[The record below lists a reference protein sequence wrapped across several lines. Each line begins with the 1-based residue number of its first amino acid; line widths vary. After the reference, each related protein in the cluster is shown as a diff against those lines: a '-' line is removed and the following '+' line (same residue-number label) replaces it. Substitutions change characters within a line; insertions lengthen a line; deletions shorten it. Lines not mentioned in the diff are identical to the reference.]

1 MSSGNVTP
9 ERSSLAR
16 LLAAAATALLVIFAV
31 QALSAASPPKLL
43 DPVWQLRLTGGLIS
57 FGPLALIGFFLMPL
71 ASWFDPA
78 NRSIARHSRLVQR
91 WGLLAVAGYL
101 LLIPLQGVAVVQG
114 LGEANRSVQ
123 RQKAEAQKRIDDLRE
138 AVEAAQS
145 PQELQERFQ
154 AIKAPP
160 IAADNISLP
169 MPALRQK
176 YLDSIKTVNQQL
188 RQNKSGPAPGQ
199 LLQLA
204 QDSLRILVSALAF
217 ALAFA
222 AGTTPPGQ
230 ADGLLSKGQQLSLL
244 GDWQARIQQA
254 AAAWQKWSLRRRR
267 SR

>member
-1 MSSGNVTP
+1 MTSSPTSP

-31 QALSAASPPKLL
+31 STLAAALPPKLL
-43 DPVWQLRLTGGLIS
+43 DPVWQLQLAGALIS
-57 FGPLALIGFFLMPL
+57 VGPLALIAFFLMPL
-71 ASWFDPA
+71 ASWLDPA
-78 NRSIARHSRLVQR
+78 NRSIAKHKLWVQS
-91 WGLLAVAGYL
+91 WGLLAVLGYL

-114 LGEANRSVQ
+114 LGDAQRSVQ
-123 RQKAEAQKRIDDLRE
+123 RQKVEAQKRIDDLRE

-160 IAADNISLP
+160 IAADNLGLP
-169 MPALRQK
+169 MPVLRQK
-176 YLDSIKTVNQQL
+176 YLTSIKTVDQQL
-188 RQNKSGPAPGQ
+188 RQNKSGPAPRQ

-204 QDSLRILVSALAF
+204 QDSLRIMVSALAF

-222 AGTTPPGQ
+222 AGTVRPRHPLAMTRAGQ
-230 ADGLLSKGQQLSLL
+230 PSSLLAELQSGLQQLL
-244 GDWQARIQQA
+244 GSWKQSPWQR
-254 AAAWQKWSLRRRR
+254 KR